1 MVRADVYPRDQVLL
15 RDVLSVEELVE
26 VDDGRAGEVLIPH
39 ATACRLR
46 LLALAD
52 REVVTSPVRI
62 LEQALRP
69 DNSLTPS

>member
-1 MVRADVYPRDQVLL
+1 MRADVYPRDQVLL

-26 VDDGRAGEVLIPH
+26 IDYGRAGEVLIPH
-39 ATACRLR
+39 AAACRLC
-46 LLALAD
+46 LLALTD

>member
-1 MVRADVYPRDQVLL
+1 MRADVYPRDQVLL

-39 ATACRLR
+39 AAACRLC
-46 LLALAD
+46 LLALTD

-62 LEQALRP
+62 LEQALRT
-69 DNSLTPS
+69 DNRLTPS